1 MKTSYLK
8 RYIAFFIWAEV
19 SLIAMAGNSYR
30 TDLLERMATAMNI
43 TARIDTLSEGIHY
56 RHLIYN
62 NRRITVIV
70 KNHEVSH
77 IGFSVFTPSVRK
89 ALNPSVCD
97 FLERY
102 SLEITLPLKRERS
115 VTRQLDE
122 DGIFFRNGDLAFF
135 RQLEND
141 TTYVVSIENLNG
153 KRYSVSWIKEGK
165 KAFSVNFPVEYDL
178 LNGSE
183 MLENERRII
192 LDIPKYS
199 KDVRDY
205 QLPDS
210 SLLKLSS
217 WQKRYYVLQ
226 GDYYY
231 SKQLNTNLYFEK
243 AGINSY
249 KLFYNANFVQESLTN
264 LMTTCAIVNDY
275 DLQIRMVKY
284 DFSQDT
290 LVVKLNQWLN
300 YCESQGCFG
309 YFGVNAIE
317 KGMADCVLIMRNPD
331 MGYIHSMR
339 MLIDVS
345 TLEDRKGL
353 IIARLNSYIPMARVM
368 YLFDELKQ

>member
-1 MKTSYLK
+1 METSCLK
-8 RYIAFFIWAEV
+8 RYIAFFIWFGV
-19 SLIAMAGNSYR
+19 SLYAMAGNSYR
-30 TDLLERMATAMNI
+30 TDLLERMAAAMNI

-62 NRRITVIV
+62 NRGITVTV
-70 KNHEVSH
+70 NNHEVSH
-77 IGFSVFTPSVRK
+77 IGFSIFTPSVRK
-89 ALNPSVCD
+89 ALNSPVCD

-122 DGIFFRNGDLAFF
+122 DGVFFRNGDFGFF
-135 RQLEND
+135 KRLEND
-141 TTYVVSIENLNG
+141 STYVVSVENLNG

-165 KAFSVNFPVEYDL
+165 NAFSVNFPVEYDL
-178 LNGSE
+178 LNGTE
-183 MLENERRII
+183 MLENERKMA

-199 KDVRDY
+199 KGVRDY
-205 QLPDS
+205 QLTDS

-217 WQKRYYVLQ
+217 WQKKYYILQ

-243 AGINSY
+243 MVMNGY
-249 KLFYNANFVQESLTN
+249 KLIYNPNFIQESLTN
-264 LMTTCAIVNDY
+264 LMTTCAIENDY

-290 LVVKLNQWLN
+290 IVVKLNQWLN
-300 YCESQGCFG
+300 YCESQGCYG
-309 YFGVNAIE
+309 YFGVNSIE
-317 KGMADCVLIMRNPD
+317 KGKADCVLIMRNTD

-353 IIARLNSYIPMARVM
+353 ITARLNSYIPMARVM